1 VIVLPPL
8 HRLTRSSLQ
17 YALKGRATEKQ
28 LMRCSHLTV
37 VITSVVMGLLGLIFF
52 YIGISMGWLYTL
64 MGTLIGSGV
73 VPVAIA
79 TSWKKANK
87 WGCCVGAVGGLA
99 VGLIAWLVTTAKLN
113 DGVINITTTGQDYP
127 LLAGNIGALVTG
139 AVVSIVWSLIS
150 PENFDFDITRAMNF
164 APIPAPVEVQP
175 QTPIEY
181 AGGDDKDIDEKAP
194 TSSARIQAVDDNDN
208 EGGPQETSST
218 GDIPELDYV
227 GLNKAL
233 RLATWSSVIISLIL
247 LIIVPMPLFGSSYIW
262 SEKGFVGWIVITL
275 AWSFAAGIAIIL
287 YPLWESRSAL
297 GGVFRGI
304 GRDLTGK
311 PPASQF

>member
-1 VIVLPPL
+1 
-8 HRLTRSSLQ
+8 
-17 YALKGRATEKQ
+17 
-28 LMRCSHLTV
+28 MRCSHLTV
-37 VITSVVMGLLGLIFF
+37 VLTSVVMGILGLIFF

-87 WGCCVGAVGGLA
+87 WGCCVGAVGGLV
-99 VGLIAWLVTTAKLN
+99 VGLVAWLVTTAKLN
-113 DGVINITTTGQDYP
+113 DGLITITTTGQDYP

-139 AVVSIVWSLIS
+139 AVVSITWSLIS

-164 APIPAPVEVQP
+164 APIPSSVEEDEP
-175 QTPIEY
+175 QATTDY
-181 AGGDDKDIDEKAP
+181 AVDDKDSEEKAP
-194 TSSARIQAVDDNDN
+194 TSSARVEPVADHD
-208 EGGPQETSST
+208 TSAQHVPS
-218 GDIPELDYV
+218 GEIPELDYV

-233 RLATWSSVIISLIL
+233 RLATWSSVILSIVL
-247 LIIVPMPLFGSSYIW
+247 LIAVPMPLFGTSYIW
-262 SEKGFVGWIVITL
+262 SENGFVGWIVITL

-311 PPASQF
+311 PPVTQF

>member
-1 VIVLPPL
+1 
-8 HRLTRSSLQ
+8 
-17 YALKGRATEKQ
+17 
-28 LMRCSHLTV
+28 
-37 VITSVVMGLLGLIFF
+37 LIFF

-87 WGCCVGAVGGLA
+87 WGCCVGAVGGLV
-99 VGLIAWLVTTAKLN
+99 VGLVAWLVTTAKLN
-113 DGVINITTTGQDYP
+113 DGAINITTTGQDYP

-164 APIPAPVEVQP
+164 APIAAPVEDQL

-194 TSSARIQAVDDNDN
+194 TSSTRIQAVGDNDN

-218 GDIPELDYV
+218 GEIPELDYV

-233 RLATWSSVIISLIL
+233 RLATWSSVILSLIL

>member
-1 VIVLPPL
+1 
-8 HRLTRSSLQ
+8 
-17 YALKGRATEKQ
+17 
-28 LMRCSHLTV
+28 
-37 VITSVVMGLLGLIFF
+37 MGLLGLIFF

-87 WGCCVGAVGGLA
+87 WGCCVGAVGGLV
-99 VGLIAWLVTTAKLN
+99 VGLVAWLVTTAKLN

-139 AVVSIVWSLIS
+139 AVVSIIWSLIS

-164 APIPAPVEVQP
+164 ASIAAPVEDQP

-181 AGGDDKDIDEKAP
+181 AGCDDKDIDEKAP
-194 TSSARIQAVDDNDN
+194 TSSTRIQAVGDNDN
-208 EGGPQETSST
+208 EGGPQEASSSS

-233 RLATWSSVIISLIL
+233 RLATWSSVILSLIL

-262 SEKGFVGWIVITL
+262 SESGFVGWIVITL